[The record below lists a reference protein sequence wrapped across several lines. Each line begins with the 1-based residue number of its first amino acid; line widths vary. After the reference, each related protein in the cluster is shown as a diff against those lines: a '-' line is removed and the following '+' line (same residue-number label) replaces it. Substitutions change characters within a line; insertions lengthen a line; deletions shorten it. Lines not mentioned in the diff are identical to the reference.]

1 MNHVLSALIR
11 ISHLSLGQVAE
22 QLVML
27 KSNLLSAI
35 IGKRAL
41 PERVMEPLFP
51 ILGLAPNGTL
61 RPDIVHRW
69 HIRSLEHLPPLLGDG
84 PLGSIVLHPLLA
96 PRKSA
101 QRWDHWLLCSS
112 NGLYG
117 LVRGREAI
125 LSERTMPYLT
135 FGPAITIDDP
145 TACWLQ
151 GIPKSVV
158 PMLMAQ
164 VSVADHSENI
174 TWTDVQREAE
184 RRGIEPKSIMQWL
197 QFGKN

>member
-1 MNHVLSALIR
+1 MNPILCALIR
-11 ISHLSLGQVAE
+11 ISYMSLGQVAE
-22 QLVML
+22 QLAML

-41 PERVMEPLFP
+41 PERVLEPLFP
-51 ILGLAPNGTL
+51 MLGLASNGTL
-61 RPDIVHRW
+61 RLDVVHRW
-69 HIRSLEHLPPLLGDG
+69 HIRALDHLQVLLGDG
-84 PLGSIVLHPLLA
+84 PLGSIVLHPLQT

-125 LSERTMPYLT
+125 LGERAMPYLT

-158 PMLMAQ
+158 PMLLAQ
-164 VSVADHSENI
+164 VSGADKSENI
-174 TWTDVQREAE
+174 TWADVQREAE
-184 RRGIEPKSIMQWL
+184 RRSIEPKAIMQWI
-197 QFGKN
+197 QAGTN